1 MSSFNIG
8 SLSAMRHYFD
18 SGATRP
24 YSFRK
29 EQLQKL
35 KTAILRY
42 ESQLYDALFADL
54 KKSPEECWVT
64 ELGLVVS
71 ELNFIEKNLRSW
83 MEPEKAATNLV
94 NLPSKYKMYSGG
106 KHSSIIFLIIIDVA
120 GANSLGFNTAQLPAA
135 IAPNNGFIN
144 S

>member
-1 MSSFNIG
+1 MSRFNTA
-8 SLSAMRHYFD
+8 SLSSMRQYFE

-35 KTAILRY
+35 KMAILKY
-42 ESQLYDALFADL
+42 ESELYDALFADL

-71 ELNFIEKNLRSW
+71 ELNFIEKNLRRW
-83 MEPEKAATNLV
+83 MEPEKVAKWLGQNLA
-94 NLPSKYKMYSGG
+94 Y
-106 KHSSIIFLIIIDVA
+106 
-120 GANSLGFNTAQLPAA
+120 
-135 IAPNNGFIN
+135 
-144 S
+144 